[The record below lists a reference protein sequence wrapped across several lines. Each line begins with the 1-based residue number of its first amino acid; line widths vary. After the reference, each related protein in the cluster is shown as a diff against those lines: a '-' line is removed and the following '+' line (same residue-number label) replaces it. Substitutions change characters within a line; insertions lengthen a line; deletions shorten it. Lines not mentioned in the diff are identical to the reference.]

1 MDHHPCRQTDTAAE
15 RLRTLLGR
23 HPDALA
29 IRIGVKTRGCNG
41 QSYTLNYATEKRRS
55 DEEVVAKGVSILIEP
70 QALLKIIGTTMDWK
84 V

>member
-1 MDHHPCRQTDTAAE
+1 MS
-15 RLRTLLGR
+15 R
-23 HPDALA
+23 HPEALA

-55 DEEVVAKGVSILIEP
+55 DEEVVSKGVSVLIEP

-84 V
+84 VRG